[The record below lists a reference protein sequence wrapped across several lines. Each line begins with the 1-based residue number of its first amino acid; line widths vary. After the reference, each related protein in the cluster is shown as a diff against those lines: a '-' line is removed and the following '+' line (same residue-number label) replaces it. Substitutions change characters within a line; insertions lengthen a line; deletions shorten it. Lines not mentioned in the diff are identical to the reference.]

1 MEKYTKIICIL
12 DRSGSM
18 SSIIDDAI
26 GGINTFIDG
35 QKLVEGDASLTVHL
49 FDDKY
54 ETFYR
59 DVNIKEARLFDRNT
73 YVPRGMT
80 SLYDAI
86 GRTINDE
93 IDWLGNTPVE
103 YRPEKTLC
111 IILTDGQ
118 ENNSREF
125 NREKIKTM
133 IEEMRNDYKWE
144 FIFLAANQDATLSAT
159 GMGISGGNSFTF
171 DYSGQG
177 VNTAYQKVYA
187 ATTTYRSKSF
197 SSPTE
202 SLNLIKDLEDDEDVK
217 PNKKSKKSK

>member
-1 MEKYTKIICIL
+1 MKNYTKIICIL

-26 GGINTFIDG
+26 GGINTFIAG
-35 QKLVEGDASLTVHL
+35 QKDVEGDASITVHL

-54 ETFYR
+54 ETFYK
-59 DVNIKEARLFDRNT
+59 DVDIKEAKLFDNKT

-93 IDWLGNTPVE
+93 IDWLGQTPIE
-103 YRPEKTLC
+103 QRPEKFLC

-125 NREKIKTM
+125 NRDKIKSM
-133 IEEMRNDYKWE
+133 IEEMRKDYKWE

-171 DYSGQG
+171 DYSGDG
-177 VNTAYQKVYA
+177 VKTAYSKA
-187 ATTTYRSKSF
+187 FSASARYRT
-197 SSPTE
+197 SSLSVEE
-202 SLNLIKDLEDDEDVK
+202 SANLMKDLEDDEEDK
-217 PNKKSKKSK
+217 